1 MSLVLRDVRPKGTSS
16 VLVNAQCRLIFK
28 IISLVPNVR
37 KKWIALLSQLR
48 QDPYRGSREGVVID
62 ETSGSVIT
70 ITADVQLRRSAQRGL
85 AGGST
90 DTGNYTPRVLS
101 INLELH
107 IRYKRKELS

>member
-1 MSLVLRDVRPKGTSS
+1 MVSIPYSPKLYADARSIIFRITSFIPYT
-16 VLVNAQCRLIFK
+16 RT
-28 IISLVPNVR
+28 
-37 KKWIALLSQLR
+37 KWMAILSPLR

-70 ITADVQLRRSAQRGL
+70 ISADVQLRRSAQWGL
-85 AGGST
+85 AGGPT
-90 DTGNYTPRVLS
+90 DTGNYTPRVLN